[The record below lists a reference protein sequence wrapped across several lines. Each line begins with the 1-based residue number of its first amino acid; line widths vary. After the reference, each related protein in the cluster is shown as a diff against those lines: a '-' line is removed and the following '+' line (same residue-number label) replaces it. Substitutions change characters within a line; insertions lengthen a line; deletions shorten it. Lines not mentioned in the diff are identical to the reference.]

1 MLEGKKIRLRA
12 VERVDLPIFV
22 KWINDLEVTEFLAIN
37 PPMSMEEEEKWFANL
52 GKTEDKVFS
61 IDTTDGKLIGNV
73 GLMKFNWEDRSVLFG
88 IMIGEKEYWSKGY
101 GTDAIETLLRY
112 VFEEMNMNKVY
123 LIADERNAR
132 ALHCYEKIGFRKEG
146 LLRQNRYKNGRYSDD
161 VEMSMLQ
168 EEWRKRSSG
177 QRG

>member
-61 IDTTDGKLIGNV
+61 VDTMDGKLIGNV

-88 IMIGEKEYWSKGY
+88 IMIGEKEYWNKGY

-123 LIADERNAR
+123 LIADEGNAR
-132 ALHCYEKIGFRKEG
+132 ALRCYEKIGFRKEG

-168 EEWRKRSSG
+168 EEWRERSSG